1 MEKDFTLG
9 LIIGLLGGALLITN
23 SYKARKMVKDSQE
36 QIKNKVCQMSKKQ
49 KQSDDYDD
57 LDD

>member
-9 LIIGLLGGALLITN
+9 LIIGLLGGALFITN
-23 SYKARKMVKDSQE
+23 SYKARKMVKDGQE
-36 QIKNKVCQMSKKQ
+36 QIKNKVSQMSKKQ